1 MGAVRFDEE
10 YDVVI
15 AGVGA
20 AGSAA
25 ALSAHAAGARV
36 VVLEKADAATAG
48 GNTRVSGAGWFI
60 NRDPQRAAQFLRSLC
75 GPYPVAD
82 DVVAAWSR
90 ETALNSD
97 WLRALGAEVGASP
110 QYHTEPEY
118 GTLDGSDCYGG
129 MDTVGAQ
136 MGDFRLYD
144 FLLGALTDAGI
155 EVRFSTPAAELVTE
169 AGAVTGVETAGGRR
183 IRARGGVVLAT
194 GGFAANTRMV
204 RDYLR
209 LTDAPIWGSPHS
221 TGDGHR
227 MAQRIGADLWHMD
240 NMMTITGVRID
251 DGPGMYLALWA
262 AHNYLFIGPD
272 GRRFVD
278 ETAEN
283 RHGHIYRNGTLELF
297 PLGSFHLV
305 FDERMRTA
313 GPLSPSREV
322 LPVGWKL
329 LMEKFSWS
337 ADNSEEIARGL
348 IGRAETIAELA
359 ELADVDP
366 ATLERTVA
374 RYNNACE
381 IGRDD
386 SFGRSP
392 ATLAP
397 VSEPP
402 FYVLDVAPLL
412 GWSNGGPRR
421 DGRAQVV
428 DVDGTVIAGL
438 YAAGE
443 VSSTYSWAKDGGF
456 HIADALAFGRIAG
469 REAAR
474 RGGFTA

>member
-10 YDVVI
+10 CDVVVV
-15 AGVGA
+15 GVGA

-60 NRDPQRAAQFLRSLC
+60 NRDPERAAVFLRSLC

-82 DVVAAWSR
+82 DVVEAWSR
-90 ETALNSD
+90 ETALNSE
-97 WLRALGAEVGASP
+97 WLRALGAEVGASS

-118 GTLDGSDCYGG
+118 GTLDGSDCYAG

-136 MGDFRLYD
+136 MGEFRLYD
-144 FLLGALTDAGI
+144 FLLGALTGAGI
-155 EVRFSTPAAELVTE
+155 DVRFSTAAEELVTE
-169 AGAVTGVETAGGRR
+169 AGTVTGVETAGGHR

-204 RDYLR
+204 RDYLG
-209 LTDAPIWGSPHS
+209 LSDAPIWGSPHS

-251 DGPGMYLALWA
+251 DGPGVFLALWA
-262 AHNYLFIGPD
+262 ARNYLFIGPD

-283 RHGHIYRNGTLELF
+283 RHGHISRNGALELF
-297 PLGSFHLV
+297 PLRPFHLI
-305 FDERMRTA
+305 FDERMRAA
-313 GPLSPSREV
+313 GPLSPAREV

-337 ADNSEEIARGL
+337 ADNSDEIASGL
-348 IGRAETIAELA
+348 IRRADTIAELA
-359 ELADVDP
+359 TLADVDP
-366 ATLERTVA
+366 ATLERTVV

-386 SFGRSP
+386 GFGRSP

-421 DGRAQVV
+421 DGRARVV

-474 RGGFTA
+474 RGGTIS